1 MDECIWESRCCLIDL
16 LFLSHCLF
24 SEIKAKDHLLK
35 IGAPPVAI
43 EISNASLWDW
53 ERLHRISK
61 VRKTFWHQKNEPFW
75 YIEKVGVYGLWW
87 RHILLHFPGPIVRGK
102 KQNKMNLFII
112 IDIFPLW
119 YIHGKSVNLLLVNS

>member
-1 MDECIWESRCCLIDL
+1 MSAFENPDVAWLIYYSWVIAFSLKSRPRTIYWKLERR
-16 LFLSHCLF
+16 LSQSKSVTPLY
-24 SEIKAKDHLLK
+24 
-35 IGAPPVAI
+35 AI
-43 EISNASLWDW
+43 ERDYK
-53 ERLHRISK
+53 HRISK

-75 YIEKVGVYGLWW
+75 YIEKGGVYSLWW

-119 YIHGKSVNLLLVNS
+119 YIHGKSVNLFLVSS